1 MRTSELN
8 QLIESPERLQKDQ
21 INDLQDL
28 ISEYPFFTSAQLLLT
43 KAFFE
48 TENLN
53 FEKQLRLTAAYAGDR
68 KKLHDL
74 LYLGSKTEIEDGG
87 YVTTRTDDEDEI
99 QSTDSHSSDVQNSD
113 TVIIDENADPGLR
126 PSASATGK
134 PEAGSQKLDS
144 NSLSAEQEEDN
155 KSDISTEFI
164 LSEAEGLGVT
174 EF

>member
-68 KKLHDL
+68 KKLHDI
-74 LYLGSKTEIEDGG
+74 LYSGKELSNI
-87 YVTTRTDDEDEI
+87 
-99 QSTDSHSSDVQNSD
+99 VQNCLNPSRPLP
-113 TVIIDENADPGLR
+113 IPG
-126 PSASATGK
+126 K
-134 PEAGSQKLDS
+134 GS
-144 NSLSAEQEEDN
+144 
-155 KSDISTEFI
+155 
-164 LSEAEGLGVT
+164 
-174 EF
+174 